1 MIAEKKTIILN
12 LDWTVMAKVSWKQ
25 GMLLLMKEAAMPI
38 EYHEGITVRDG
49 NGNKYEVPK
58 VLCLKTFVKNRP
70 RVTPSRKNII
80 ERDNNTCQYCGKTFV
95 SSELTMDH
103 VHPKSKG
110 GERTW
115 QNIVTSCFKCN
126 QKKANRTPEEAGMEL
141 LSEPRQLEYLGS
153 PYRG

>member
-80 ERDNNTCQYCGKTFV
+80 ERDNNTCQ
-95 SSELTMDH
+95 
-103 VHPKSKG
+103 
-110 GERTW
+110 
-115 QNIVTSCFKCN
+115 
-126 QKKANRTPEEAGMEL
+126 
-141 LSEPRQLEYLGS
+141 
-153 PYRG
+153 